1 MTTNT
6 QNFKNNPWHR
16 YTLQSFTDSQSEQT
30 KKSLLTQKLGP
41 RWVSAHI
48 QQ

>member
-1 MTTNT
+1 MTMNT
-6 QNFKNNPWHR
+6 GNFKNNLCHR
-16 YTLQSFTDSQSEQT
+16 YILQSFTDSKSEQT
-30 KKSLLTQKLGP
+30 KKSLRTQKWGP